1 MNTSKKININVSSL
15 VGLKAELLRKHTE
28 VKDAKAKIDTSKPA
42 LVNKAKVKKKNVNI
56 KNDKVKKIED
66 VTEIEDVDTLKKS
79 KYMLLAKA
87 KLYDKLKK
95 NREEGNDNYLVDFKN
110 KNYESSEE
118 SAIEEDDYEDSN
130 LDPEED
136 WIDYKDCFGRTRRCL
151 RKDLP
156 RMKEK
161 DSLIE
166 REITKKSHTEEI
178 EEHIQPPAFIPPEKE
193 PEIEIMRKKWE
204 EQTEKLTKKAD
215 IHYQDILFDEARAHG
230 VGYYAFSQDEEERT
244 KQQLNLTKIRK
255 ETEQKQKELKEMQD
269 LKNKMEENRLKT
281 ARIRARVRAGL
292 LPEPTEE
299 EIENNSPNEESTIN
313 TENTEWKSPKNDE
326 SVEQDLTKSKANDK
340 NSLMIV
346 EDKIKAFGELLGKRL
361 PWRELSQDEW
371 IDKRRKDRH
380 GEFAPVYDNFKR
392 GEKLVATR
400 HNQLISQSNDT
411 DDPLRIQAGGPEP
424 TDFWESS
431 APSNVED
438 DDNTAAESDKS
449 NKISVSGQSTDP
461 MNFTE
466 PPPFIQS
473 IPSPLFDPS
482 VPPPSINTNVSPA
495 LSIPAVNS
503 TFIPLAPVFYP
514 VPHPS
519 LMNPAIPSEV
529 TSNDLRNTEINHG
542 CPMESTDSDD
552 SDIIGPMPPP
562 PPSSSTQDDDILAR
576 IPLPDQP
583 PPTIREFPSSY
594 SNKQSNNHSTNANID
609 KIEAG
614 LKYLRRKFETNDVS

>member
-1 MNTSKKININVSSL
+1 
-15 VGLKAELLRKHTE
+15 
-28 VKDAKAKIDTSKPA
+28 
-42 LVNKAKVKKKNVNI
+42 
-56 KNDKVKKIED
+56 
-66 VTEIEDVDTLKKS
+66 
-79 KYMLLAKA
+79 MLLAKA

-110 KNYESSEE
+110 KNYESSGE
-118 SAIEEDDYEDSN
+118 SSVEEDDYEDSN

-178 EEHIQPPAFIPPEKE
+178 EEHIQPPVFISPEKE

-204 EQTEKLTKKAD
+204 EQTEKLTKKSD

-230 VGYYAFSQDEEERT
+230 VGYYAFSQDEEERA

-292 LPEPTEE
+292 PPEPTEE
-299 EIENNSPNEESTIN
+299 DIENNSPNDESTVN
-313 TENTEWKSPKNDE
+313 NENIESKSPKNDE
-326 SVEQDLTKSKANDK
+326 LVEQDLTKSKANDK
-340 NSLMIV
+340 NSLMVV

-392 GEKLVATR
+392 GEKLIATR
-400 HNQLISQSNDT
+400 HNQLITSSNDS
-411 DDPLRIQAGGPEP
+411 DDPLRIKVGGPEP

-431 APSNVED
+431 APSNIED
-438 DDNTAAESDKS
+438 DDNAAVDLDKSDKT
-449 NKISVSGQSTDP
+449 SVSCQSTHP
-461 MNFTE
+461 MNLTE
-466 PPPFIQS
+466 SPPFIQS
-473 IPSPLFDPS
+473 VPPPLFNPS
-482 VPPPSINTNVSPA
+482 VPPPSITNDV
-495 LSIPAVNS
+495 LSLPIPAINS
-503 TFIPLAPVFYP
+503 TIIPLAPVFYP

-519 LMNPAIPSEV
+519 FTNPSIPSQV
-529 TSNDLRNTEINHG
+529 TSNDLQNTEINHV

-562 PPSSSTQDDDILAR
+562 TSSLSTQDDDILAR

-583 PPTIREFPSSY
+583 PPPTTRESSSNY
-594 SNKQSNNHSTNANID
+594 FNKQSENHSTNANID

-614 LKYLRRKFETNDVS
+614 LKYLRRKFETNDGS